1 MHELLA
7 KFHFGDESGQSGAVG
22 QGKAE
27 DRLEPSSL
35 TRHLFAKYNER
46 MAARPLAET
55 TRTTM
60 LFSEILSIAIDS
72 FRVSKVR
79 FALTA
84 LGMVIGTASL
94 IVVVTIGLTGKQ
106 YVMNQIQ
113 GIGANLIYA
122 DYEAGGNASVNT
134 AGGTDYL
141 TVDDMRAVQQEVPGI
156 QAASPMLELHDR
168 ISVGGG
174 KERDILVLGVSP
186 QYSTVRNLQILAGR
200 FFDDEDSMSG
210 AKVAVVTQQF
220 AQRTFG
226 SQQAAV
232 GHNLKILGLPFV
244 VIGTFRERVETFGQS
259 EIATDTILIPYSVG
273 RYFSGNETVKQLFF
287 SVSDAGDVPRAT
299 EMIQQILQSRHKP
312 ESVYRVQNLTQL
324 LQVAS
329 RTANALT
336 LVLLAVALIVLIVGG
351 VGIMNIMLANV
362 RTRIREIGVRK
373 AIGATRREIEL
384 QFLTEAVLISLVG
397 GIIGTLVGLTVPFS
411 VRFFTEYR
419 IPISG
424 LSAIIAIAVALIVGV
439 VFGTVPAKRAAQ
451 LDPVEALHYE

>member
-1 MHELLA
+1 
-7 KFHFGDESGQSGAVG
+7 
-22 QGKAE
+22 
-27 DRLEPSSL
+27 
-35 TRHLFAKYNER
+35 

-60 LFSEILSIAIDS
+60 LFSEILSIAVDS

-168 ISVGGG
+168 IAVGGG

-200 FFDDEDSMSG
+200 FFDEEDSMSG
-210 AKVAVVTQQF
+210 AKVAAVTQQF
-220 AQRTFG
+220 AQRTYG

-232 GHNLKILGLPFV
+232 GQNLKILGLPFV
-244 VIGTFRERVETFGQS
+244 IIGTFRERVETFGQS

-273 RYFSGNETVKQLFF
+273 RYFSGNQTVKQLFF

-384 QFLTEAVLISLVG
+384 QFLTEAVLISLSG
-397 GIIGTLVGLTVPFS
+397 GVVGTLVGLAVPFS
-411 VRFFTEYR
+411 VRFLTEYR

>member
-1 MHELLA
+1 
-7 KFHFGDESGQSGAVG
+7 
-22 QGKAE
+22 
-27 DRLEPSSL
+27 
-35 TRHLFAKYNER
+35 

-60 LFSEILSIAIDS
+60 LFSEILSIAVDS

-200 FFDDEDSMSG
+200 FFDEEDSMSG
-210 AKVAVVTQQF
+210 AKVAAVTQQF
-220 AQRTFG
+220 AQRTYG

-232 GHNLKILGLPFV
+232 GQNLKILGLPFV
-244 VIGTFRERVETFGQS
+244 IIGTFRERVETFGQS

-273 RYFSGNETVKQLFF
+273 RYFSGNQTVKQLFF

-299 EMIQQILQSRHKP
+299 QMIQQILQSRHKP

-384 QFLTEAVLISLVG
+384 QFLTEAVLISLAG
-397 GIIGTLVGLTVPFS
+397 GVIGTLLGLAVPFS
-411 VRFFTEYR
+411 VRFLTEYR

>member
-1 MHELLA
+1 
-7 KFHFGDESGQSGAVG
+7 
-22 QGKAE
+22 
-27 DRLEPSSL
+27 
-35 TRHLFAKYNER
+35 